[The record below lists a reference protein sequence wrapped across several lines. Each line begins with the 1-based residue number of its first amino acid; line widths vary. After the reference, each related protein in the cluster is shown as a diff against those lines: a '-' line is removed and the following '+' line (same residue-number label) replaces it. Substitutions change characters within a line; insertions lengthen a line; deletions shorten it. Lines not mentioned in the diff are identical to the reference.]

1 MKPKQKPKVMNTA
14 RPKRKPPFDEWCK
27 EFRVS
32 SIAEPWRPHYHI
44 PPDPE
49 PLIVVLLKKFFGR
62 LW

>member
-44 PPDPE
+44 PPEPD
-49 PLIVVLLKKFFGR
+49 PLIVKVLKKLVGW
-62 LW
+62 L